1 MRDHASMIKIVDF
14 TSLCAS
20 YAAGLFDP
28 MSRYIGF
35 SEALYFAYSDQGQV
49 LYWERLQEDLDQ
61 DTSEE
66 YLLQLDTSYDLFT
79 STVLNQYLSFID
91 DSQEI
96 GVDWDMDF
104 SAGYGKTIV
113 RYNPR

>member
-20 YAAGLFDP
+20 YDAGLFDP
-28 MSRYIGF
+28 MSRYISF
-35 SEALYFAYSDQGQV
+35 SEAMYASCSGMSV
-49 LYWERLQEDLDQ
+49 ELYWERL
-61 DTSEE
+61 SEE
-66 YLLQLDTSYDLFT
+66 LGPDTDKEYLIQLDRSCNLFT
-79 STVLNQYLSFID
+79 STVYSKYLSFID